1 MRPAHFFFLFFVF
14 PAISAQRV
22 FIPAAG
28 NAWTIPASGGTGQVV
43 TREGIKNWTDTSTLI
58 RIWFRTEMTGEM
70 TISLPVKAEGK
81 STLMMRF
88 ENESNT
94 ILLQN
99 VTNDTIPAGKFRV
112 TKPGYH
118 YAESRGLNRTGGYF
132 AEIPGIIIEGA
143 AVSGRLTYVMDDFY
157 FGRRGPS
164 VHLRYEV
171 PSGTDDI
178 MWFYNEITVPE
189 GQDIEGSYFMANGF
203 ADGYFGIQ
211 VNSRSERRILF
222 SVWSPYKTDNPG
234 EIPDEYK
241 IILLKKGNDVVTGE
255 FGNEGSGGQSFR
267 RYNWKAG
274 NTYGFLL
281 KGAPSVKGFTDYTAW
296 FYAPEIRKWELIAS
310 FRRPKTDTY
319 LKSLYSFLENFIPET
334 GYISRKG
341 YYSNQW
347 VADKNGKWHE
357 LTSARFTA
365 DATARKGA
373 RLDYSG
379 GSENGR
385 FFLRNCGFFDNTTP
399 MDQTFTRKPVG
410 NPPGLKME
418 DAVFTI
424 QPDRIPN

>member
-1 MRPAHFFFLFFVF
+1 MKQAFYLILFFVF
-14 PAISAQRV
+14 PVISAQRV

-28 NAWTIPASGGTGQVV
+28 NAWTIPATSGRDQVV
-43 TREGIKNWTDTSTLI
+43 TREGIKNWTDTSTII
-58 RIWFRTEMTGEM
+58 RIWFRTEMAGDLA
-70 TISLPVKAEGK
+70 ISLTVKVEGK
-81 STLMMRF
+81 SVLMMKF
-88 ENESNT
+88 ANESKT

-99 VTNDTIPAGKFRV
+99 VTDDTISAGKFRV

-118 YAESRGLNRTGGYF
+118 YAEFRGLSRTGNFF
-132 AEIPGIIIEGA
+132 AEMTGIIIEGA
-143 AVSGRLTYVMDDFY
+143 AASGNLTYVKDDFH

-164 VHLRYEV
+164 VHLRYDLPAEE
-171 PSGTDDI
+171 I

-189 GQDIEGSYFMANGF
+189 GEDVIGSYFMANGF

-211 VNSRSERRILF
+211 VNSGSERRILF

-281 KGAPSVKGFTDYTAW
+281 KGTPSVKGFTDYTAW

-310 FRRPKTDTY
+310 FRRPMTDSY

-334 GYISRKG
+334 GYIPRKG

-347 VADKNGKWHE
+347 VADKNCKWIE

-385 FFLRNCGFFDNTTP
+385 FFLRNCGFFNNTTP
-399 MDQTFTRKPVG
+399 MDQTFTRKPSV
-410 NPPGLKME
+410 NPPGIKLTDM
-418 DAVFTI
+418 
-424 QPDRIPN
+424 N